1 MKEDGVAP
9 ETKRSVGRRSFF
21 RTSAVGAAAVAAT
34 AVGISTIGGGGVAS
48 AALPLPVLPGLPG
61 LPALPGVPNLP
72 IGGQSS
78 PGADTL
84 VDAGAGMHA
93 EMGTMQMFSA
103 ATIAPNLVTCMVGQM
118 GMNSDMVAA
127 LAPVLSSVFGPGFSG
142 PFAMA
147 MFSENMASYQIDRN
161 AKTIMAKGTMRSI
174 TKVAG
179 MSIDDAMTPFLAVAT
194 DNSAKG
200 TPDTFFLSYKTPFWN
215 PASNPLA
222 TPSQFVN
229 GYSQFGGELIM
240 GLVRVAS

>member
-9 ETKRSVGRRSFF
+9 ETRRNVGRRSFF

-34 AVGISTIGGGGVAS
+34 AVGISTVGGGGVAS

-72 IGGQSS
+72 IGQSS
-78 PGADTL
+78 PGADTV

-103 ATIAPNLVTCMVGQM
+103 ATISPQLVTCMVGQM
-118 GMNSDMVAA
+118 GLNSDMVAA
-127 LAPVLSSVFGPGFSG
+127 LQPVLGSVFGAGFSG
-142 PFAMA
+142 PFAML
-147 MFSENMASYQIDRN
+147 MFSENVTSYQIDRN

-174 TKVAG
+174 TKIAG
-179 MSIDDAMTPFLAVAT
+179 MAIDDAMTPYLAVAT

-215 PASNPLA
+215 TASNPLA

-240 GLVRVAS
+240 GLVRVAA